1 MRLRSR
7 PDKLPPLEDAPLD
20 PLDILRAPYDG
31 YNWLADVLFLALNR
45 LFDQFGTP
53 IVFFAA
59 LAETTVGLGVV
70 FPGVV
75 LMFLGGANAGDST
88 SNFLV
93 VYLMAV
99 AGTALGDT
107 ISYGAGRWGG
117 TWMLG
122 TRLGP
127 SLRLGAEVMR
137 GRARW
142 LIPFYHLHSMTRA
155 VGPFGAGALHIP
167 LRVWLPLDYLGAL
180 IANLIWVGSG
190 FVLGRAVLT
199 EKGTLDESPVV
210 RIGLIAAGLVWFFV
224 MRYVFA
230 RRMREIREREALAET
245 SGAS

>member
-1 MRLRSR
+1 
-7 PDKLPPLEDAPLD
+7 
-20 PLDILRAPYDG
+20 
-31 YNWLADVLFLALNR
+31 LALNG
-45 LFDQFGTP
+45 LFERFGMP

-59 LAETTVGLGVV
+59 LVETTVGLGVV

-75 LMFLGGANAGDST
+75 LMFLGGANVNDSFA
-88 SNFLV
+88 SFVV

-107 ISYGAGRWGG
+107 ISYGLGRWGG
-117 TWMLG
+117 TWMLN

-127 SLRLGAEVMR
+127 SLRLGAEIMR

-167 LRVWLPLDYLGAL
+167 LRVWMPLDYLGAF
-180 IANLIWVGSG
+180 IANGIWVGSG

-199 EKGTLDESPVV
+199 DEGILEESPVV
-210 RIGLIAAGLVWFFV
+210 RIGLIVLGLAWFLV
-224 MRYVFA
+224 VRQVFA
-230 RRMREIREREALAET
+230 RRVQAIRDRDAAATAT
-245 SGAS
+245 STPGASAAPTADSTSLK

>member
-1 MRLRSR
+1 M
-7 PDKLPPLEDAPLD
+7 
-20 PLDILRAPYDG
+20 
-31 YNWLADVLFLALNR
+31 LFRFLNV

-59 LAETTVGLGVV
+59 LAETTVGLGIV

-75 LMFLGGANAGDST
+75 LMFLGGANAGDSP
-88 SNFLV
+88 SSFVL

-99 AGTALGDT
+99 VGTVLGDT
-107 ISYGAGRWGG
+107 VSYGFGRWGG
-117 TWMLG
+117 SWMLS

-127 SLRLGAEVMR
+127 SLRMGAEVMR

-167 LRVWLPLDYLGAL
+167 LRVWMPLDYLGAL
-180 IANLIWVGSG
+180 IANGVWVGSG

-199 EKGTLDESPVV
+199 EEGTLDESPVV
-210 RIGLIAAGLVWFFV
+210 RVGLIVVGLGWFFV

-230 RRMREIREREALAET
+230 RRLREIREREEAAAAET
-245 SGAS
+245 PAAG

>member
-1 MRLRSR
+1 M
-7 PDKLPPLEDAPLD
+7 
-20 PLDILRAPYDG
+20 
-31 YNWLADVLFLALNR
+31 LFRFLNA

-59 LAETTVGLGVV
+59 LAETTVGLGII

-88 SNFLV
+88 SGFVL

-99 AGTALGDT
+99 VGTVLGDT
-107 ISYGAGRWGG
+107 VSYGFGRWGG
-117 TWMLG
+117 SWMLS

-127 SLRLGAEVMR
+127 SLRMGAEVMR

-167 LRVWLPLDYLGAL
+167 LRVWMPLDYLGAL
-180 IANLIWVGSG
+180 IANGIWVGSG

-199 EKGTLDESPVV
+199 EEGTLDESPVV
-210 RIGLIAAGLVWFFV
+210 RIGLIVVGLGWFFV

-230 RRMREIREREALAET
+230 RRMREIREREDATAEAT
-245 SGAS
+245 PAAG

>member
-1 MRLRSR
+1 M
-7 PDKLPPLEDAPLD
+7 
-20 PLDILRAPYDG
+20 
-31 YNWLADVLFLALNR
+31 LFRFLNV

-59 LAETTVGLGVV
+59 LAETTVGLGIV

-75 LMFLGGANAGDST
+75 LMFLGGANAGDSP
-88 SNFLV
+88 SGFVL

-99 AGTALGDT
+99 VGTVLGDT
-107 ISYGAGRWGG
+107 VSYGFGRWGG
-117 TWMLG
+117 SWMLS

-127 SLRLGAEVMR
+127 SLRMGAEVMR

-167 LRVWLPLDYLGAL
+167 LRVWMPLDYLGAL
-180 IANLIWVGSG
+180 IANGVWVGSG

-199 EKGTLDESPVV
+199 EEGTLDESPVV
-210 RIGLIAAGLVWFFV
+210 RIGLIVVGLGWFFV

-230 RRMREIREREALAET
+230 RRLREIREREEAAAAET
-245 SGAS
+245 SAVG

>member
-1 MRLRSR
+1 MPRLN
-7 PDKLPPLEDAPLD
+7 PF
-20 PLDILRAPYDG
+20 DILRAPYDG
-31 YNWLADVLFLALNR
+31 YNWVADVLFLALNG
-45 LFDQFGTP
+45 LFDRFGAP

-75 LMFLGGANAGDST
+75 LMFLGGANAGNSASGFAGT
-88 SNFLV
+88 
-93 VYLMAV
+93 YLMAV
-99 AGTALGDT
+99 GGTALGDT
-107 ISYGAGRWGG
+107 ISYGLGRWGG
-117 TWMLG
+117 AWLLN

-127 SLRLGAEVMR
+127 SLRMGAEVMR

-167 LRVWLPLDYLGAL
+167 LRVWLPLDYLGAF
-180 IANLIWVGSG
+180 IANGIWVGSG

-199 EKGTLDESPVV
+199 KEGTLDESPVV
-210 RIGLIAAGLVWFFV
+210 RIGLIVVGLGWFFV

-230 RRMREIREREALAET
+230 RRMREIREREGAPPAEPAA
-245 SGAS
+245 SG